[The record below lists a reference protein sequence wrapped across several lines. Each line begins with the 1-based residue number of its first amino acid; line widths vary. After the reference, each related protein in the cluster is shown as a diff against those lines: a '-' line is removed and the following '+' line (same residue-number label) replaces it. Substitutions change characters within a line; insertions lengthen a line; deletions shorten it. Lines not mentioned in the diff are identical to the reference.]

1 MHTAE
6 RDLQIHRFGEV
17 PGLSLEMLA
26 RDLGGAYRLHAVAGR
41 PVEVPET
48 AFDAVRGQYPTAAF
62 LKTLAAMNTREVSP
76 DKNATV
82 RLGITDQD
90 LFVPRLNFVFGE
102 ADPDAGV
109 AVISTRRLRPE
120 FYNQGPDL
128 ERFRRRLLK
137 EAVHEL
143 GHVFGLS
150 HCDGRLCIM
159 HFSNSVE
166 DTDQKGP
173 GFCRECQMRL
183 AMRGLGHEV

>member
-1 MHTAE
+1 MHAAE
-6 RDLQIHRFGEV
+6 RDLQIHQFGEV

-26 RDLGGAYRLHAVAGR
+26 RDLAGAYRLRAFPGR
-41 PVEVPET
+41 IMEIPEA
-48 AFDAVRGQYPTAAF
+48 AFDAVRGQYPTVAF
-62 LKTLAAMNTREVSP
+62 LKALAAMNAREAAP
-76 DKNATV
+76 EKNAPV

-120 FYNQGPDL
+120 FYNQEPDL
-128 ERFRRRLLK
+128 ERFQLRLLK

-143 GHVFGLS
+143 GHLFGLG

-159 HFSNSVE
+159 HFSNTVG

-173 GFCRECQMRL
+173 GFCRECHIRL
-183 AMRGLGHEV
+183 AWQGLGHEV